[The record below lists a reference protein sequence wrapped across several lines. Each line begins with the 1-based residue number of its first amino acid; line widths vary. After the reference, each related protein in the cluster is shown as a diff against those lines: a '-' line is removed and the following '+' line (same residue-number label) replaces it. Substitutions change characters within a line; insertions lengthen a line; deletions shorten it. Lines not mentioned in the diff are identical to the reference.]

1 LVRYGSERPAAEIQF
16 GVALLTLTSVLSA
29 EFASAR
35 TLQPAPSI
43 GQALLFF
50 TRAAEAINNPSHT
63 LPAGADRRS
72 DECACPSMP
81 STKRASDLSVQIVKK
96 ARRVVHEVRV
106 AASAM
111 LVWVRTTAVIP

>member
-1 LVRYGSERPAAEIQF
+1 
-16 GVALLTLTSVLSA
+16 
-29 EFASAR
+29 
-35 TLQPAPSI
+35 
-43 GQALLFF
+43 LFF

-81 STKRASDLSVQIVKK
+81 STKRASDLSMQIVKK

-111 LVWVRTTAVIP
+111 LVWERTTAVIP